1 MSDFNYQNDSNRTP
15 EGEYHYNYTGQPAG
29 GRPPKKDRKV
39 GFGSMVAVALSA
51 ALICG
56 VLSSAGTY
64 YLTRGK
70 NSAAI
75 SSSQTSSAET
85 VSTGAVT
92 NQTTN
97 ITVAQ
102 NVSNAAEAVAKKC
115 NNSVVGIRVKST
127 STVTGFFGQSNEQ
140 ESTSEGSGVIY
151 TADGYIITNYHVI
164 SNAVE
169 NASYGSTASGAS
181 IDVYLASDPENA
193 ITASVIGYDASAD
206 LAVIKIDRTDLPA
219 VELGDSDSLEVGQTT
234 IAIGSPGGL
243 DYMGSVSQGIVSGL
257 NRSITTES
265 GVQMNLIQTDAAI
278 NPGNSGG
285 ALFNGTGK
293 LIGINNA
300 KMSGDDYD
308 GIGFAIPVNEVK
320 EICDRLIKQENQQQ
334 AYLGV
339 TINTYYTSERLQ
351 MYGYPA
357 GVVVYDVAENSP
369 AAEAGIQKNDII
381 TKFNGT
387 AVTTYAGMISE
398 KNKYSAGDTV
408 TLTIYRN
415 RQTTEVKVTLK

>member
-1 MSDFNYQNDSNRTP
+1 MD
-15 EGEYHYNYTGQPAG
+15 
-29 GRPPKKDRKV
+29 
-39 GFGSMVAVALSA
+39 
-51 ALICG
+51 
-56 VLSSAGTY
+56 
-64 YLTRGK
+64 
-70 NSAAI
+70 
-75 SSSQTSSAET
+75 
-85 VSTGAVT
+85 
-92 NQTTN
+92 
-97 ITVAQ
+97 
-102 NVSNAAEAVAKKC
+102 
-115 NNSVVGIRVKST
+115 
-127 STVTGFFGQSNEQ
+127 
-140 ESTSEGSGVIY
+140 
-151 TADGYIITNYHVI
+151 
-164 SNAVE
+164 
-169 NASYGSTASGAS
+169 
-181 IDVYLASDPENA
+181 
-193 ITASVIGYDASAD
+193 VIGYDASAD